1 MDIHFCDLCNESVP
15 QSDLD
20 IGRAFIRRG
29 RVVCAKCEGAMTHTE
44 GSGSHVQRPTGGVA
58 LQAEIAT
65 ALGAL
70 TEESFLAPDPE
81 LHVLSEPLFGSEATV
96 AAHSASSSS
105 PGSPGMDYGST
116 QPMPSMAAPAT
127 SGSRR
132 SSGLV
137 LAMVA
142 LIFAAGA
149 VAFLNEQIGGIG
161 TRASALE
168 GAMHSQETAL
178 RELQRSNAQTRDAIA
193 ALETRLGESLS
204 SQREIAEKSLVDLK
218 AQNEL
223 VRKAGIDLGQKIDEL
238 REASQTRGT
247 ELDHKN
253 DDLSHRLAKGE
264 DDNRA
269 ILDRIAKLEDVA
281 QHPPIPT
288 VTASAPTASRW
299 SALVADLQSPK
310 AATRWQAVDQ
320 IGQAADPEAVP
331 YLLPMLKDTDVF
343 VRMATARVLGDLK
356 ATTAVPPLIDSL
368 EDVEPAVREAALGS
382 LRALTGKDLR
392 FDPMASESDRA
403 KKVKAW
409 RDWWKKVE
417 EEGGLGKS
425 QG

>member
-44 GSGSHVQRPTGGVA
+44 GSGSHAQRPSGVVA
-58 LQAEIAT
+58 LEAEIET

-81 LHVLSEPLFGSEATV
+81 LHVLSEPLLGGESGSHAR
-96 AAHSASSSS
+96 AAY
-105 PGSPGMDYGST
+105 PGSPGIDPGPLSST
-116 QPMPSMAAPAT
+116 ASVATPAA
-127 SGSRR
+127 SGAPR

-149 VAFLNEQIGGIG
+149 AAVLNEQIGGIG

-168 GAMHSQETAL
+168 SAAHSQEAAL
-178 RELQRSNAQTRDAIA
+178 RELQKSSAQTRDAIA
-193 ALETRLGESLS
+193 ALEARIGEGLS

-218 AQNEL
+218 AQNEI
-223 VRKAGIDLGQKIDEL
+223 VAKAGVDLGQKIDEL
-238 REASQTRGT
+238 REASQTRGA
-247 ELDHKN
+247 ELDRKN
-253 DDLSHRLAKGE
+253 DELSHRLAKGE

-269 ILDRIAKLEDVA
+269 ILDRLAKLEDVA
-281 QHPPIPT
+281 SHPPIPT
-288 VTASAPTASRW
+288 ATAAAPTASRW
-299 SALVADLQSPK
+299 STLVADLQSPK

-356 ATTAVPPLIDSL
+356 ATTAVPPLIDAL

-417 EEGGLGKS
+417 DEGGLGKS

>member
-15 QSDLD
+15 QTDLER
-20 IGRAFIRRG
+20 GRAFIRRG
-29 RVVCAKCEGAMTHTE
+29 RVVCAKCESAMTHTE
-44 GSGSHVQRPTGGVA
+44 GSSSHAQSPTGGVA
-58 LQAEIAT
+58 LQAEIET

-70 TEESFLAPDPE
+70 TEDAFLDTNPE
-81 LHVLSEPLFGSEATV
+81 LHVLSEPLLESETTV
-96 AAHSASSSS
+96 ARAASPTSPRSTWVEVEPSPSVTSVAPPPASGPGRSA
-105 PGSPGMDYGST
+105 
-116 QPMPSMAAPAT
+116 
-127 SGSRR
+127 
-132 SSGLV
+132 GLV

-149 VAFLNEQIGGIG
+149 VAVLNEQIGGIG
-161 TRASALE
+161 KRANALESEMRTQASAL
-168 GAMHSQETAL
+168 
-178 RELQRSNAQTRDAIA
+178 RDLQSSNARTRDAIA
-193 ALETRLGESLS
+193 ALEARLGEGLS
-204 SQREIAEKSLVDLK
+204 SQRDIAEKSLVDLK
-218 AQNEL
+218 AQNEI

-238 REASQTRGT
+238 REAAVTRGQ

-253 DDLSHRLAKGE
+253 DEMSHRLAKGE
-264 DDNRA
+264 DDSRA
-269 ILDRIAKLEDVA
+269 ILDRLAKLEEVTSR
-281 QHPPIPT
+281 PPIPT
-288 VTASAPTASRW
+288 ATAAAPTASRW

>member
-1 MDIHFCDLCNESVP
+1 VTL
-15 QSDLD
+15 SDL
-20 IGRAFIRRG
+20 A
-29 RVVCAKCEGAMTHTE
+29 AYSGAD
-44 GSGSHVQRPTGGVA
+44 R
-58 LQAEIAT
+58 
-65 ALGAL
+65 
-70 TEESFLAPDPE
+70 
-81 LHVLSEPLFGSEATV
+81 
-96 AAHSASSSS
+96 
-105 PGSPGMDYGST
+105 
-116 QPMPSMAAPAT
+116 
-127 SGSRR
+127 
-132 SSGLV
+132 
-137 LAMVA
+137 
-142 LIFAAGA
+142 
-149 VAFLNEQIGGIG
+149 EQIGGIG
-161 TRASALE
+161 SRASALE
-168 GAMHSQETAL
+168 AAMHAQESAL
-178 RELQRSNAQTRDAIA
+178 RDLQKSNAQTRDSIA
-193 ALETRLGESLS
+193 ALEAKIGEGLS

-218 AQNEL
+218 AQNET

-238 REASQTRGT
+238 REASQTRGA
-247 ELDHKN
+247 ELDRKN
-253 DDLSHRLAKGE
+253 DEMSHRLAKGE

-269 ILDRIAKLEDVA
+269 ILDRLAKLEDVA
-281 QHPPIPT
+281 AHPPIPT
-288 VTASAPTASRW
+288 ATASAPTASRW

-417 EEGGLGKS
+417 DEGGLGKS